1 MTALDEIIADED
13 MVALAALVAV
23 IVPVKAA
30 ADAAMT
36 ALEEIVADVDTVA
49 KSTEPLPPPVIA
61 TIALAA
67 IIALLEIVADAID
80 VGLLVML
87 DQSTELAVLE

>member
-1 MTALDEIIADED
+1 
-13 MVALAALVAV
+13 MVELAALVAV

-36 ALEEIVADVDTVA
+36 ALEEMVADVDTVA
-49 KSTEPLPPPVIA
+49 KLTEPLPPPLIA
-61 TIALAA
+61 TNALAA

-87 DQSTELAVLE
+87 DQSTELAVFE

>member
-1 MTALDEIIADED
+1 
-13 MVALAALVAV
+13 MVALDVLLTV

-36 ALEEIVADVDTVA
+36 ALEEMVADVDTVA
-49 KSTEPLPPPVIA
+49 KSTEPLPPLLIA
-61 TIALAA
+61 TNALAA

-87 DQSTELAVLE
+87 DQSTELAVFE